1 MKKGIVILITFI
13 IILIIPINNA
23 YCENAEETLK
33 SQQSEFRINDFID
46 SAQKYGGEFF
56 EDINVSDFL
65 NNAIKGEV
73 NNSNIAKKIWDLF
86 RKRSKKQY
94 QSIRKHF
101 SNNTY

>member
-13 IILIIPINNA
+13 IILIIPINNT

-56 EDINVSDFL
+56 EDINNGKSLKECVKKYCKTPIHIFIYRLLPQFAKDF
-65 NNAIKGEV
+65 IKY
-73 NNSNIAKKIWDLF
+73 KIL
-86 RKRSKKQY
+86 KMEKEC
-94 QSIRKHF
+94 
-101 SNNTY
+101 

>member
-13 IILIIPINNA
+13 IILIIPINNT
-23 YCENAEETLK
+23 YCENTEETLE
-33 SQQSEFRINDFID
+33 SQQSEFKINDFIE

-56 EDINVSDFL
+56 ENIKISDLL
-65 NNAIKGEV
+65 NDAIKGEV
-73 NNSNIAKKIWDLF
+73 NNSNIAKKVWDLF

-94 QSIRKHF
+94 QIIRKHF